1 MVRLQKALG
10 GSLIPLDLGSAQTA
24 RHPVDF
30 WLANHPLVALALL
43 LNGPGRFSFDAAMGP
58 ELISG
63 IGASNPSPESG
74 VATSG
79 ALIPAAIPVEAFNGS
94 PRWAELSC

>member
-30 WLANHPLVALALL
+30 WLGNHP
-43 LNGPGRFSFDAAMGP
+43 PGRPG
-58 ELISG
+58 
-63 IGASNPSPESG
+63 
-74 VATSG
+74 
-79 ALIPAAIPVEAFNGS
+79 PAAQWSGPF
-94 PRWAELSC
+94 LL